1 MTESAK
7 NPDRTMQG
15 NAALPWLG
23 AALIAHT
30 LWGIYPV
37 FARYLQT
44 VSGLPS
50 LAMLAVAYLPL
61 LLGFLFYGLPR
72 DWRLVRGSR
81 QLWAFAFIVV
91 IRSITNVMAARF
103 TLAIFVQMIT
113 LLTPFI
119 VVAISLLFLH
129 QQPPKGTI
137 PAMSISFV
145 GSAMMLFGDTGAGF
159 AQGLTTSD
167 WIGISLAF
175 LSALFLAVY
184 MIAVGRSVSLP
195 ISGLRLLLF
204 QSAAIALTSLVLS
217 VTTGEDWGHFTTL
230 GSTDWLVLAA
240 FGILILGGANGLQ
253 ITTIRKV
260 GAAAVSSIM
269 GWRLLITL
277 LAGVAVLHEG
287 LSSPLQYLGMAIT
300 LAAVTWFLWKRA

>member
-1 MTESAK
+1 M
-7 NPDRTMQG
+7 
-15 NAALPWLG
+15 L
-23 AALIAHT
+23 AHT

-50 LAMLAVAYLPL
+50 LAMLTVAYLPL
-61 LLGFLFYGLPR
+61 LLGFVFYGLPR
-72 DWRLVRGSR
+72 DWRLIRGSR
-81 QLWAFAFIVV
+81 QLWLFAFIVV
-91 IRSITNVMAARF
+91 VRSISNVMAARY

-119 VVAISLLFLH
+119 VVAISLLFLN
-129 QQPPKGTI
+129 QRPPKGTI
-137 PAMSISFV
+137 PAMSVSFV
-145 GSAMMLFGDTGAGF
+145 GSAMMLFGDTSVGF
-159 AQGLTTSD
+159 AQGLTSSD
-167 WIGISLAF
+167 WVGIGLAL

-184 MIAVGRSVSLP
+184 MIAVGRSVALP

-204 QSAAIALTSLVLS
+204 QSAAIALTSLFLS
-217 VTTGEDWGHFTTL
+217 IASGEEWGRFAAL

-260 GAAAVSSIM
+260 GAAVVSSIM

-277 LAGVAVLHEG
+277 LAGVALLHEG
-287 LSSPLQYLGMAIT
+287 LSSPVQYMGMAIT
-300 LAAVTWFLWKRA
+300 LAAVTWFLWKRP